1 MEINQLVDSQHVRAW
16 KTKDSR
22 WIFDRSAD
30 FSIVFDAITRQFC
43 VSSRQKR
50 KTDVSHPS
58 SVSDRRDWC
67 DSITNGGVTWE
78 KIFDWI
84 YFISSTIFTR
94 ATFHNFL
101 HEQCECLA
109 PLNSHSRG
117 SSNYAPNKT
126 LIEIE
131 IERMLCTSSWRV
143 AARVHLLISSE
154 RFVASL

>member
-1 MEINQLVDSQHVRAW
+1 MEINQLVDSRHVRAW

-67 DSITNGGVTWE
+67 DSITYGEVTRR
-78 KIFDWI
+78 KVFDW
-84 YFISSTIFTR
+84 FNF
-94 ATFHNFL
+94 FHFLDNFREHFL
-101 HEQCECLA
+101 HERCEWSR
-109 PLNSHSRG
+109 PTQFSRG
-117 SSNYAPNKT
+117 SSNYAANRDSNW
-126 LIEIE
+126 
-131 IERMLCTSSWRV
+131 IERMLCASSRRV